1 MPAFASTRA
10 SALPRPAL
18 IPVLLHC
25 RRCLTSEVFCPRC
38 GAGLLVQGPASHVA
52 TNHLLR
58 RDCIECGT
66 PFGVVLDGYEAD
78 VVASAPCPSELVA
91 QPPEPEE
98 LAMSSLT
105 LPVVLTTEPAPANRR
120 SIPLR
125 AWWQLGHPAATS
137 YGATVAAAY
146 RAIYGK
152 NPPKK
157 QNCNVYLAA
166 ELDAV
171 AEYMSSENGIE
182 IIPKGSSRFCLL
194 SPNCK

>member
-1 MPAFASTRA
+1 MTTASTRA
-10 SALPRPAL
+10 SAMPRPAM

-52 TNHLLR
+52 TNYLLR
-58 RDCIECGT
+58 RDCIECGASL
-66 PFGVVLDGYEAD
+66 GVVLDGYEVDAA
-78 VVASAPCPSELVA
+78 ASAACPSELAA
-91 QPPEPEE
+91 QPPESGQ
-98 LAMSSLT
+98 LAASSLA
-105 LPVVLTTEPAPANRR
+105 LPVFLTTEPVPANRR
-120 SIPLR
+120 SMPLR

-137 YGATVAAAY
+137 DGATVAAAY

-157 QNCNVYLAA
+157 QNCNVYLAP

-171 AEYMSSENGIE
+171 AEYRSSEKWYRNN
-182 IIPKGSSRFCLL
+182 L
-194 SPNCK
+194 